1 MLRDETA
8 PISAP
13 QRKVPGPRSL
23 SPLGQLRELQRD
35 SIGALERFRS
45 QYGDIVRIRFG
56 IWTNY
61 LVSHPDHIKHVLQE
75 NPQNYHKGVIYEFL
89 KPVVGQG
96 LLTSEDDFWKR
107 QRRIAQP
114 AFHRKTLATLASGM
128 TGEAAHMIERWRSP
142 AAANESIDVLD
153 ELMALTLEIV
163 SRTMLSTDVGEETDA
178 VRDSV
183 VVLRE
188 HVAYRSFHIFTLP
201 ERFPTPRNRRFHH
214 ALSTVD
220 RIVYGM
226 IEKRRRGESEANDLL
241 AMLLAARDEE
251 TGEGMTDKQ
260 LRDEV
265 MTIFLA
271 GHETTANALSW
282 TLYLLSQHPEV
293 EERLSDEVDAAL
305 AGRVPTIEDVPNLP
319 YTRMVIEEA
328 LRLYPPAYAFAR
340 TALDDDEIGGYR
352 IPKGAGVV
360 MSPWVTHRHPEF
372 WDQPERFDPE
382 RFTPEASAQRPRY
395 AYFPFGGGPRQ
406 CIGNEF
412 ALMEA
417 QLVLAMVAQ
426 QYRLRL
432 VPGHAVVPE
441 PAITLRPLG
450 ALPMTLTARKN

>member
-1 MLRDETA
+1 MLRNETA

-13 QRKVPGPRSL
+13 SRDVPGPS
-23 SPLGQLRELQRD
+23 SYWPLGQLAELQRD
-35 SIGALERFRS
+35 STGMLERLVRT
-45 QYGDIVRIRFG
+45 YGDIVRFRIF
-56 IWTNY
+56 IWQNY
-61 LVSHPDHIKHVLQE
+61 LIAHPDHIKHVLQE
-75 NPQNYHKGVIYEFL
+75 NPQNYHKGFLYEFL
-89 KPVVGQG
+89 KPVVGEG
-96 LLTSEDDFWKR
+96 LLTSEDEFWKR

-114 AFHRKTLATLASGM
+114 AFHRKVLASLASAM
-128 TGEAAHMIERWRSP
+128 TDETADMVERWREP
-142 AAANESIDVLD
+142 AAAGKPIDVLA

-163 SRTMLSTDVGEETDA
+163 SRTMLSTDVAEETDA

-188 HVAYRSFHIFTLP
+188 HVAYRAFHVFTLP
-201 ERFPTPRNRRFHH
+201 ERVPTARNRRFHR

-220 RIVYGM
+220 GIVYRM
-226 IEKRRRGESEANDLL
+226 IDERRRDASEANDLL
-241 AMLLAARDEE
+241 STLLAARDEE

-265 MTIFLA
+265 ITVFLA

-282 TLYLLSQHPEV
+282 ALYLLSQHPDV
-293 EERLSDEVDAAL
+293 EERLAGEVDAAL
-305 AGRVPTIEDVPNLP
+305 AGRVPTLEDLHSLP

-340 TALDDDEIGGYR
+340 RAMGDDEIGGYR
-352 IPKGAGVV
+352 IPKDATVLL
-360 MSPWVTHRHPEF
+360 SPWVTHRHPEF

-382 RFTPEASAQRPRY
+382 RFTPERSAQRPRY

-426 QYRLRL
+426 AFRVRLL
-432 VPGHAVVPE
+432 PGHAVIPE

-450 ALPMTLTARKN
+450 SLPMTLTARNK